1 MTKLPYTQIIDD
13 CLAEKIGGKGL
24 ARSAYDAMLGR
35 CPASIAKLRA
45 RQRDNSLPLLRL
57 PARTDDLQQM
67 QQIAADFRRRFANV
81 VVLGTG
87 GSSLGGQTL
96 AALKDRGF
104 GPEEGAPKLWFMDNV
119 DPDTFG
125 ELFMRLD
132 PDSTGFIAISKSGG
146 TAETLTQL
154 LIVLDWFEAH
164 YGGEQ
169 AADHVLAITEPKNN
183 VLRRLAEKYGI
194 KTLEHDPGVGGR
206 FSVLSLVGLI
216 PAAIAGLDIA
226 QIRAGAATV
235 LDATLNAKSPSDSA
249 PAIGAALSIAL
260 QQAQGLN
267 ISVLMPYIDR
277 LAYFG
282 MWYRQLWAESLGK
295 NGKGTTPIRAMGT
308 VDQHSQVQL
317 YIDGPSDKMFSVMIA
332 NTAGSGGR
340 VIADKIKHEKELAY
354 LGNRTMGDLLEAEAR
369 ATAATLAKN
378 GKPVRVFEIPELD
391 EKSMGALLM
400 HFMIETIIAAD
411 LLGVDAFDQPAVE
424 QGKVLTR
431 EYLGKMGG

>member
-13 CLAEKIGGKGL
+13 CLADKIGGTGLSRAAFEAML
-24 ARSAYDAMLGR
+24 ARCA
-35 CPASIAKLRA
+35 PSIAKLNRW
-45 RQRDNSLPLLRL
+45 RQDGTLPLLRL
-57 PARTDDLQQM
+57 PGRTDDLAQM
-67 QQIAADFRRRFANV
+67 QEVAADFRKRFANV

-96 AALKDRGF
+96 CALHDRGF
-104 GPEEGAPKLWFMDNV
+104 GPAQGAPKLWFMDNV

-125 ELFMRLD
+125 ELFERLD
-132 PDSTGFIAISKSGG
+132 PESTGFIAISKSGG

-169 AADHVLAITEPKNN
+169 ASDHVLAITEPKDN
-183 VLRRLAEKYGI
+183 VLRRLAQRHGI
-194 KTLEHDPGVGGR
+194 RTLEHDPGVGGR

-226 QIRAGAATV
+226 KVRQGAAAV
-235 LDATLNAKSPSDSA
+235 LDATLAAKNPADSA
-249 PAIGAALSIAL
+249 PCVGAALSIAL
-260 QQAQGLN
+260 QRERGLN
-267 ISVLMPYIDR
+267 VTVLMPYVDR

-295 NGKGTTPIRAMGT
+295 NGKGTTPVRAMGT

-317 YIDGPSDKMFSVMIA
+317 YLDGPADKMFTVMIA
-332 NTAGSGGR
+332 DTAGSGGR
-340 VIADKIKHEKELAY
+340 VLSDRIAAETELAY
-354 LGNRTMGDLLEAEAR
+354 LAGRTMGDLLEAEAR
-369 ATAATLAKN
+369 ATAATFARN
-378 GKPVRVFEIPELD
+378 GKPVRLLRIPALD
-391 EKSMGALLM
+391 EESLGALLM
-400 HFMIETIIAAD
+400 HFMLETIIAAD
-411 LLGVDAFDQPAVE
+411 LLEVDAFDQPAVE

-431 EYLGKMGG
+431 DYLGRMGG